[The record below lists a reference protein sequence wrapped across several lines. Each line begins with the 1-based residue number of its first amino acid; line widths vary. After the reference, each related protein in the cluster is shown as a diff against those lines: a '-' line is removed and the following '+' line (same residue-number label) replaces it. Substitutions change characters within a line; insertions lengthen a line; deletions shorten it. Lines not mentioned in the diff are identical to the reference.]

1 MYDEFRSAPSP
12 WRMVLASIPGLLLVY
27 YLIVALNTGDLLW
40 FWPVF
45 DARPVQ
51 MVIHCY
57 GQDVTLEPGSADF
70 EPLTAL
76 LNTQLSGR
84 KRWDSLSMSQE
95 TYQAYLTSP
104 KMMVLEV
111 RYGEPVR
118 VHANFKFFKRVDTF
132 LIPLVG
138 RHDYTYPV
146 FGRYRGMSVAGSI
159 HVETTQPL
167 RDYLERHG
175 LCVTPSTK

>member
-1 MYDEFRSAPSP
+1 
-12 WRMVLASIPGLLLVY
+12 MVLASIPGLLVVF
-27 YLIVALNTGDLLW
+27 YLIVAMNTGDLLW

-45 DARPVQ
+45 DAQPVQ
-51 MVIHCY
+51 IVVHCY
-57 GQDVTLEPGSADF
+57 GQDVVLEPGSEQFAQI
-70 EPLTAL
+70 TAL
-76 LNTQLSGR
+76 VNEQLSGK

-95 TYQAYLTSP
+95 TYKTYLTSP
-104 KMMVLEV
+104 KMMVLEM
-111 RYGEPVR
+111 RYAEPVR

-146 FGRYRGMSVAGSI
+146 FGRYREMMVAGSL

-167 RDYLERHG
+167 REYIESAG
-175 LCVTPSTK
+175 ICVKP